1 MMAIPTND
9 RLPDEIES
17 VLKEYEELLGEKTG
31 AENPLSEPDINIYVS
46 EVISEI
52 QQMRENDPFSNK

>member
-1 MMAIPTND
+1 MAIPTND
-9 RLPDEIES
+9 RLPDEIEN
-17 VLKEYEELLGEKTG
+17 VLKEYEELLGEKTE

>member
-1 MMAIPTND
+1 MAIPTND
-9 RLPDEIES
+9 RLPDDIEN
-17 VLKEYEELLGEKTG
+17 VLKEYEELLGDEY
-31 AENPLSEPDINIYVS
+31 PLSEPDINIYVS